1 MLEHVQC
8 DLCAN
13 TCTLRICLRVQ
24 VVEQS
29 QILRVQLRLPAWKW
43 EDGLVN
49 ARDSFRMYYTCT
61 CLVLVLQS
69 HVSTLHVVD
78 LHSFCTPRNCF
89 QDYNCP
95 RKEQQQFYKPLWK
108 MVLVIANW
116 IHWSIWCFIG
126 LLIHCYT
133 QHSLI
138 HIVTTAGYNQNA
150 NHLYSYMYICTDASL
165 PQGQGGND

>member
-1 MLEHVQC
+1 MH
-8 DLCAN
+8 AIHSN
-13 TCTLRICLRVQ
+13 T
-24 VVEQS
+24 
-29 QILRVQLRLPAWKW
+29 
-43 EDGLVN
+43 
-49 ARDSFRMYYTCT
+49 FRMYYTCT
-61 CLVLVLQS
+61 CLVLVLRS

-116 IHWSIWCFIG
+116 IHWSIRCFIG

-150 NHLYSYMYICTDASL
+150 NHLYSYTYVQMLAFHKARVEMTKWMKCSWFPLKSCTFHVTFLCELGETCSKPHHTYPCANIFH
-165 PQGQGGND
+165 PV